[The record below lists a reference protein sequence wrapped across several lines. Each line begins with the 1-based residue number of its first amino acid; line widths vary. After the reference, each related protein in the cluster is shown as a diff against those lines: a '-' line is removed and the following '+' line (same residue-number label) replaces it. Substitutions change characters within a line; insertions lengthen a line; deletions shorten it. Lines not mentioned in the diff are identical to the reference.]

1 MVVLALRSR
10 RAFQYTWNA
19 RFAMKKLLLLSVII
33 ASIAIPVRLAA
44 AKNPR
49 KALRKVLI
57 QAAVFNLFYLFALVF
72 LWARV

>member
-1 MVVLALRSR
+1 
-10 RAFQYTWNA
+10 
-19 RFAMKKLLLLSVII
+19 MKKLLLLSVII
-33 ASIAIPVRLAA
+33 ASIAIPVRLAT

-72 LWARV
+72 IWARV